1 VRPLPWDDDGG
12 AAVTTMEQPTTGPSD
27 KLMGQVLTRP
37 QRRDLTDELL
47 QRMRDC
53 TSPGERHELTDE
65 LVMANLGVADAVVA
79 PYRSRGIPTEDLR
92 QVAYMALVKAAQ
104 NFDSTRGYDFLSYT
118 VPTIRGEIRRYFRDH
133 GWMVRPPRRI
143 QDLQRRVST
152 ASAELA
158 RDTGSEPTP
167 SQIAAHL
174 GEAETDV
181 REALGGEGCFTPAS
195 LDHPVGD
202 GSTASLGDL
211 LPDEERGSTAAE
223 ARVMLAPVVQRLAA
237 RDRRILR
244 LRFFEG
250 LTQQEIA
257 EDIGVTQMQ
266 VSRLLSR
273 IYADLRRQLGRLPP
287 GSLAS

>member
-1 VRPLPWDDDGG
+1 M
-12 AAVTTMEQPTTGPSD
+12 TTTERPTTGPADSVSGRG
-27 KLMGQVLTRP
+27 LSRP
-37 QRRDLTDELL
+37 QRRNLTEELL
-47 QRMRDC
+47 RRLREC
-53 TSPGERHELTDE
+53 TSPVQRHELIDE
-65 LVMANLGVADAVVA
+65 LVLVNLGVADAVVSR
-79 PYRSRGIPTEDLR
+79 YRSRGIPTEDLR

-104 NFDSTRGYDFLSYT
+104 NFDSARGYDFLSYT

-133 GWMVRPPRRI
+133 GWMVRPPRRV
-143 QDLQRRVST
+143 QDLQPRVAT

-158 RDTGSEPTP
+158 RDTGGVPTP
-167 SQIAAHL
+167 AQIAAHL
-174 GEAETDV
+174 GEAESDV

-202 GSTASLGDL
+202 DGTASLGDL

-223 ARVMLAPVVQRLAA
+223 ARVMLAPAVRQLVA

-244 LRFFEG
+244 LRFIEG

-273 IYADLRRQLGRLPP
+273 IYADLRRQLGHVPP

>member
-1 VRPLPWDDDGG
+1 VRPLPWDDGG
-12 AAVTTMEQPTTGPSD
+12 VAVTTTEQPTTGPAGQ
-27 KLMGQVLTRP
+27 LVGQVLTRP
-37 QRRDLTDELL
+37 QRRERTDELL
-47 QRMRDC
+47 RRLRDC
-53 TSPGERHELTDE
+53 ASADERHELTDE
-65 LVMANLGVADAVVA
+65 LVMANLGVADAVVS

-92 QVAYMALVKAAQ
+92 QVAYMALVKAAH

-118 VPTIRGEIRRYFRDH
+118 VPTIRGEIRRHFRDH

-158 RDTGSEPTP
+158 SDTGTEPTP
-167 SQIAAHL
+167 VQIAAHL
-174 GEAETDV
+174 GEAESDV
-181 REALGGEGCFTPAS
+181 REAMGGEGCFTPAS

-223 ARVMLAPVVQRLAA
+223 ARVMLAPVVQRLAP